1 MYKNLLLPTDGS
13 PLSEK
18 AVRHGLELAR
28 TLGAKVTGFYA
39 LPEFRAFAY
48 AGTIIEDTQAIF
60 EGQAQTQADAALAF
74 VTTAAQEAGVPCAT
88 AQSTHDRPY
97 EAILQAATDHGC
109 DLIVMASHGRRGI
122 EGLLMGSETQ
132 KVLTHSKIPVLVSR

>member
-1 MYKNLLLPTDGS
+1 MYHNLLLPTDGS

-18 AVRHGLELAR
+18 SVRHGLELAR

-48 AGTIIEDTQAIF
+48 AGAIIEDTQAIF

-74 VTTAAQEAGVPCAT
+74 ITTAAQEAGVPCTT

-97 EAILQAATDHGC
+97 EAILQAAIDNGC

>member
-48 AGTIIEDTQAIF
+48 AGAIIEDTQAIF

-74 VTTAAQEAGVPCAT
+74 ITTAAQEAGVPCTT

-97 EAILQAATDHGC
+97 EAILQAAIDNGC

-132 KVLTHSKIPVLVSR
+132 KVLTHSSIPVLVSR

>member
-39 LPEFRAFAY
+39 VPEFRAFAY
-48 AGTIIEDTQAIF
+48 SGAIIEDTQAIF
-60 EGQAQTQADAALAF
+60 DGQAQSQADAALAF
-74 VTTAAQEAGVPCAT
+74 IKAAAQEAGVPCTT
-88 AQSTHDRPY
+88 AQSTNDRPY
-97 EAILQAATDHGC
+97 EAILQAANHHSC

-132 KVLTHSKIPVLVSR
+132 KVLTHSSIPVLVSR

>member
-1 MYKNLLLPTDGS
+1 MYQNLLLPTDGS

-18 AVRHGLELAR
+18 AVLHGLQLAR

-48 AGTIIEDTQAIF
+48 SGAIIEDTQAIF
-60 EGQAQTQADAALAF
+60 EGQAQSQADAALAF
-74 VTTAAQEAGVPCAT
+74 ITTAAQEAGVAYTT

-97 EAILQAATDHGC
+97 EAILQAATANGC

>member
-13 PLSEK
+13 ALSEK
-18 AVRHGLELAR
+18 AVLHGLQLAR

-48 AGTIIEDTQAIF
+48 AGAIIEDTQAIF
-60 EGQAQTQADAALAF
+60 EGQSQAQADAARAF
-74 VTTAAQEAGVPCAT
+74 IATAAQEAGVPCAI
-88 AQSTHDRPY
+88 AQSTNDRPY
-97 EAILQAATDHGC
+97 EAILKAANEHGC

-132 KVLTHSKIPVLVSR
+132 KVLTHSSIPVLVSR

>member
-39 LPEFRAFAY
+39 VPEFRAFAY
-48 AGTIIEDTQAIF
+48 SGAIIEDTQAIF
-60 EGQAQTQADAALAF
+60 DGQAQSQADAALAF
-74 VTTAAQEAGVPCAT
+74 IKAAAQEAGVLCTT
-88 AQSTHDRPY
+88 AQSTNDRPY
-97 EAILQAATDHGC
+97 EAILQAAKHHDC

>member
-48 AGTIIEDTQAIF
+48 AGAIIEDTQAIF

-74 VTTAAQEAGVPCAT
+74 ITTAAQEAGVSCT
-88 AQSTHDRPY
+88 TTQSTHDRPY
-97 EAILQAATDHGC
+97 EAILQAATDNGC